1 VGIIKDRIKEE
12 DCANGFILDG
22 FPRTLE
28 QAKALDAMLAESGER
43 VSKVLEFQVPD
54 AILTER
60 ICGRWIHK
68 ASGRSYHVKFNPP
81 TSYDGTSAPTAETML
96 DNETGEALMQ
106 RADDT
111 EEALVKR
118 LAEYHAQTVPILEH
132 YMPKCYIAQIDANQ
146 EIGAVWSA
154 CEGALD
160 RVIMILF
167 GPPGAGKGTHSPKI
181 VTKMGTPSL
190 STGDMLREAV
200 AAGTEVGLRAKAVM
214 ESGGL
219 VSDDIVVGI
228 IKDRITKPDCQLGFI
243 LDGFPRTLEQSK
255 ALDAMLAESGERVG
269 KVLEFQVPDAVLTE
283 RICGRWIHKA
293 SGRSYHVKF
302 APPKS
307 YDGSAPTVENMLDD
321 ETGEALMQRADD
333 TEAALV
339 KRLEQYH
346 SQTVPIL
353 EHYKSMPRCLMAF
366 CNANQEIDGVWG
378 EILSALC

>member
-1 VGIIKDRIKEE
+1 
-12 DCANGFILDG
+12 
-22 FPRTLE
+22 
-28 QAKALDAMLAESGER
+28 
-43 VSKVLEFQVPD
+43 
-54 AILTER
+54 
-60 ICGRWIHK
+60 
-68 ASGRSYHVKFNPP
+68 
-81 TSYDGTSAPTAETML
+81 
-96 DNETGEALMQ
+96 
-106 RADDT
+106 
-111 EEALVKR
+111 
-118 LAEYHAQTVPILEH
+118 
-132 YMPKCYIAQIDANQ
+132 MPCCYIAQINANQ
-146 EIGAVWSA
+146 DIDLVWKEISKTLNRIV
-154 CEGALD
+154 
-160 RVIMILF
+160 MILF

-321 ETGEALMQRADD
+321 ETGEPLMQRADD
-333 TEAALV
+333 TAEALV
-339 KRLEQYH
+339 KRLAEYH
-346 SQTVPIL
+346 NMTVPIL
-353 EHYKSMPRCLMAF
+353 EYCSSKCYITR
-366 CNANQEIDGVWG
+366 
-378 EILSALC
+378 